1 MANAVT
7 REELQERL
15 RILNNKAHEAFA
27 NYNALLGAIQDC
39 EFWLERLSPM
49 AEDTE
54 QKS

>member
-15 RILNNKAHEAFA
+15 KALEELRAQAWA

-39 EFWLERLSPM
+39 EFWLGGLT
-49 AEDTE
+49 AEDAE
-54 QKS
+54 AKF

>member
-1 MANAVT
+1 MADVVT
-7 REELQERL
+7 REEVQERL
-15 RILNNKAHEAFA
+15 KALEERRAQAWA

>member
-7 REELQERL
+7 REEVQERL
-15 RILNNKAHEAFA
+15 KLLEERRAQAWA

-39 EFWLERLSPM
+39 EFWLARLT

-54 QKS
+54 TKS